1 MVQLDQH
8 RLKAEILRTRAA
20 IERSEL
26 LHAVGELRNSTQ
38 TLFGVL
44 GAVSRITRGRR
55 AQGLASLAAT
65 VLGLVRERPVL
76 LSTLATL
83 AVRRGVPRW
92 VLLGGI
98 AILCAWFVRRAVI
111 AKNETEAREA

>member
-26 LHAVGELRNSTQ
+26 RYAVGELRNSTQ

-55 AQGLASLAAT
+55 ARGLVSLAAT
-65 VLGLVRERPVL
+65 VLGLMRERPLL
-76 LSTLATL
+76 LSTLAAL
-83 AVRRGVPRW
+83 AARRGVPRW
-92 VLLGGI
+92 LLLGGI
-98 AILCAWFVRRAVI
+98 AILCAWFVSRAV
-111 AKNETEAREA
+111 AARHETEEHAA